1 MIVGTLLI
9 PNLDYGKTVS
19 AVDVQ
24 LNGSQVGVVYLDSTG
39 NLKAGS
45 LSCIYAWS
53 DALSAHVPVPVMSGC
68 SIVWFKRQRGIY
80 ERNQG
85 IALWKDNFS

>member
-24 LNGSQVGVVYLDSTG
+24 LNGSQIEVVYLDEEG
-39 NLKAGS
+39 LLKAGS
-45 LSCIYAWS
+45 LSCVQNFDGTLNGA
-53 DALSAHVPVPVMSGC
+53 MSGC
-68 SIVWFKRQRGIY
+68 SVV
-80 ERNQG
+80 
-85 IALWKDNFS
+85 